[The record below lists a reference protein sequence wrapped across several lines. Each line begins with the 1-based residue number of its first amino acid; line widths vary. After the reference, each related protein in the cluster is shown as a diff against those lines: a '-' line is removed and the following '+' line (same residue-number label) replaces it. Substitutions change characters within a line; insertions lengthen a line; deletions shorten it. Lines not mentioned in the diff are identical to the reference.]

1 MRESFVFF
9 KSFFDAI
16 EELPT
21 KYQPDI
27 YAAVCKYS
35 LYGEVPELTGVA
47 KALFILMKANIDASE
62 KKYIAAI
69 ENGKKG
75 GRPKKDAE
83 IMEQT
88 EENPIE
94 TERKPEKNPIE
105 TQAKPTETE
114 TKPNANLNVNDND
127 NVTDNDTVNDNEDVN
142 VTSTSTATVNTA
154 PAEALE
160 ETFRKEET
168 EEAEEETRTAKQT
181 KSTEEKPVEVLPL
194 LNGRDYPVFES
205 DVEKWRLSYPSLDI
219 EAELRRMKD
228 WLNANPK
235 KRKAPMDIQRFIT
248 GWFSHE
254 LKEQKSNPA
263 FSAGKK
269 PSAQQPTAIGFD
281 LDEFCRSAIARSQE
295 IADEI
300 DRENRM
306 RDQR

>member
-75 GRPKKDAE
+75 GRPKKDIE

-88 EENPIE
+88 EENPME

-114 TKPNANLNVNDND
+114 TKPKDNLNVNDND
-127 NVTDNDTVNDNEDVN
+127 NDNVTDTVNDNEDVN
-142 VTSTSTATVNTA
+142 VTATASDTA
-154 PAEALE
+154 ASAEAFGE
-160 ETFRKEET
+160 AFREEET
-168 EEAEEETRTAKQT
+168 EEAEEETKTTKQM
-181 KSTEEKPVEVLPL
+181 KSAEEEPIESLPL
-194 LNGRDYPVFES
+194 LNGRDYPIFQS
-205 DVEKWRLSYPSLDI
+205 DVEKWSLSYPELDI
-219 EAELRRMKD
+219 RAELRRMKD
-228 WLNANPK
+228 WLSANPK

-248 GWFSHE
+248 GWFNHE

-269 PSAQQPTAIGFD
+269 PAAQQPTAIGFD

-306 RDQR
+306 RDQWK